1 MKISK
6 KTWLIILIVIIIFI
20 AFELIQNWPPFY
32 SPSQKMRDNLSIK
45 NNELENNINSQGSN
59 ISSYIG
65 LTYPPDPE
73 GVISDINK
81 DRYLGGAAIM
91 KIDYSDSTPYS
102 LKAVKTPN
110 GYELWLDKLID
121 RDSSGKPK
129 FIITDSLLI
138 SKEEISSYIFGGL
151 CGKEDSLSPNAGLA
165 LDSTIVAHV
174 DLVEYYS
181 KGRAPALFA
190 WKTNLETEKYEV
202 YSPDG
207 VFCIDPGA
215 GEDTN

>member
-1 MKISK
+1 MENKSIRI
-6 KTWLIILIVIIIFI
+6 IILLVIII
-20 AFELIQNWPPFY
+20 LVTVGLFY
-32 SPSQKMRDNLSIK
+32 FSLKQK
-45 NNELENNINSQGSN
+45 NINLVEN
-59 ISSYIG
+59 INKQEKQNNNSYIG
-65 LTYPPDPE
+65 LIHPPNPE
-73 GVISDINK
+73 GIISDINQ

-91 KIDYSDSTPYS
+91 KIDYSDSTPYN

-138 SKEEISSYIFGGL
+138 SKEEISSYIFIGL
-151 CGKEDSLSPNAGLA
+151 CGKEDLLSPNAGIA
-165 LDSTIVAHV
+165 IDNTIIARV
-174 DLVEYYS
+174 DPAEYYS
-181 KGRAPALFA
+181 KGRAPALLV

-207 VFCIDPGA
+207 IFCITETTPDYI
-215 GEDTN
+215 D